1 MQRSLGFRRRIGSRV
16 GLRVAA
22 LAVATLAGVVGTACG
37 SDAGAEPARTST
49 LVLEAYE
56 DGDTYG
62 YRAVGAVD
70 LRVGDRV
77 TIDLRN
83 VGALIHDLAVIHPD
97 GSTIAT
103 IAAIAAGGTGAFE
116 LDLEDP
122 GIYRLNCNVENHLT
136 EHGMQAFVEVKNADG
151 SSAT

>member
-1 MQRSLGFRRRIGSRV
+1 MQRSRWFGGRIGR
-16 GLRVAA
+16 RVAA
-22 LAVATLAGVVGTACG
+22 LAVTGSAALAGGVGTACG
-37 SDAGAEPARTST
+37 SDAEAEPARTST

-56 DGDTYG
+56 DGETYG
-62 YRAVGAVD
+62 YRAVGDVD

-103 IAAIAAGGTGAFE
+103 LAAIAAGGTGTFE

-122 GIYRLNCNVENHLT
+122 GIYRLNCNVDNHLT
-136 EHGMQAFVEVKNADG
+136 EHGMQAFVEVKQADG
-151 SSAT
+151 TSAA